1 MLDFKMINNKSILLI
16 EDNPD
21 DEFLTLQALKAGN
34 VSDQTLVVRDG
45 QEALDYLFYE
55 GQFKSRAVSNPE
67 VILLDLKL
75 PKVNGMDVLKKIRSE
90 ESTKF
95 IPVIIL
101 TSSNSPNDIS
111 NGFANGANRYLEKPI
126 KLINFAEVMAHF
138 LLYRSQFNSRL
149 D

>member
-1 MLDFKMINNKSILLI
+1 MLDNKLTKNKAILLI

-21 DEFLTLQALKAGN
+21 DEYLTILALKAGN
-34 VSDQTLVVRDG
+34 VSDQTLVLRDG

-55 GQFKSRAVSNPE
+55 GQFKNRTICNPE

-75 PKVNGMDVLKKIRSE
+75 PKVDGMEVLKKIRSH
-90 ESTKF
+90 ESTKY

-101 TSSNSPNDIS
+101 TSSNSPSDIS
-111 NGFANGANRYLEKPI
+111 SGFANGANRYLEKPI
-126 KLINFAEVMAHF
+126 EMKKFAEVMAHF
-138 LLYRSQFNSRL
+138 IVYRSQFNKRL

>member
-1 MLDFKMINNKSILLI
+1 MLETNNKKNNSILLI

-21 DEFLTLQALKAGN
+21 DEYLTLLALKSGN
-34 VSDQTLVVRDG
+34 VSDQTLVLRDG

-55 GQFKSRAVSNPE
+55 GQFKNRGVSNPE

-75 PKVNGMDVLKKIRSE
+75 PKVDGMEVLKRIRSNDK
-90 ESTKF
+90 TKY

-101 TSSNSPNDIS
+101 TSSNSQSDIS
-111 NGFANGANRYLEKPI
+111 SGFANGANRYLEKPI
-126 KLINFAEVMAHF
+126 EMKNFAEVMAHF
-138 LLYRSQFNSRL
+138 IVYRSQFNKRL

>member
-1 MLDFKMINNKSILLI
+1 MLDNKSILLI

-21 DEFLTLQALKAGN
+21 DEFLTLEALKAGK
-34 VSDQTLVVRDG
+34 VSDQTLVLRDG
-45 QEALDYLFYE
+45 QDALDYLFYE
-55 GQFKSRAVSNPE
+55 GQYKNRAVCNPE

-75 PKVNGMDVLKKIRSE
+75 PKINGMDVLKKIRTE

-101 TSSNSPNDIS
+101 TSSNSPSDIS
-111 NGFANGANRYLEKPI
+111 SGFANGANRYLEKPI
-126 KLINFAEVMAHF
+126 DLKNFAEVMAHF
-138 LLYRSQFNSRL
+138 LKYRSQFNRRL